1 MLHMGID
8 LHKSYSYVVVLDDR
22 GEVVDQRR
30 LNNEEVANY
39 TSGLGKP
46 IRATFEATRNWQYMY
61 DQLEGRVE
69 ELLMAHPKK
78 VKAIA
83 SARIKTDKI
92 DAKILA
98 NLLRVDLL
106 PTAYTPSRDIRDIRD
121 LVRYRYRLV
130 RQRTQVKNRI
140 HCMLVGYPITPPAGD
155 LFAKRGVKFL
165 ESVPLRSCHRFA
177 LDGDLAL
184 LAMLNSS
191 IKEADQRVVQEVKA
205 NRTAKLLTTIPGIG
219 NVTALTLMA
228 EIGAMERFPS
238 PKQLCS
244 YAGLVPS
251 TRSSGDKTHHG
262 SITKEGST
270 WLRMAIVE
278 AAQSTVRYSPYF
290 HRYHAQLAF
299 RQGKNAAKVA
309 AARKILTIAF
319 WMVKRNEPYREKCAQ
334 KTS

>member
-46 IRATFEATRNWQYMY
+46 IRATYEATRDWQYMY

-92 DAKILA
+92 DAKTLA

-121 LVRYRYRLV
+121 LVRYRYRL
-130 RQRTQVKNRI
+130 
-140 HCMLVGYPITPPAGD
+140 G
-155 LFAKRGVKFL
+155 
-165 ESVPLRSCHRFA
+165 
-177 LDGDLAL
+177 
-184 LAMLNSS
+184 
-191 IKEADQRVVQEVKA
+191 
-205 NRTAKLLTTIPGIG
+205 
-219 NVTALTLMA
+219 
-228 EIGAMERFPS
+228 S
-238 PKQLCS
+238 P
-244 YAGLVPS
+244 AGLV
-251 TRSSGDKTHHG
+251 
-262 SITKEGST
+262 
-270 WLRMAIVE
+270 L
-278 AAQSTVRYSPYF
+278 
-290 HRYHAQLAF
+290 
-299 RQGKNAAKVA
+299 
-309 AARKILTIAF
+309 
-319 WMVKRNEPYREKCAQ
+319 EKC
-334 KTS
+334 KWR